1 MFDKHH
7 KKESPTFTGITR
19 GVGGF
24 GFGGAAAGAAA
35 GPQVSDNYW
44 FAMLGHLSYAT
55 EGYGVAVDSGGNV
68 YVTGKTKVPSGVGGS
83 FGAYKVITVKY
94 DTNGVLQWQRTLSSG
109 DGNSDQ
115 DEGRDII
122 IDNSGNIIVVGRYA
136 SSYGLIAKYSPSG
149 DLEWSKFWGA
159 GTYHYKVDFDN
170 DGNIYTAN
178 EGAGAMRISK
188 FNSSGDHQWSQ
199 SLDTSNGGSTEAYNL
214 TVDRNNNRVYLI
226 GKARAFTGNT
236 SGANYEGVLARYSTD
251 GVLSWVRAWDTNP
264 LSDEYDVWGT
274 AVAVDSSGTVFALG
288 WAEDDGY
295 GSNYRDIFYA
305 RFSSSGTFQADAKF
319 RMGTNIA
326 EYPEHALCDSSGKLY
341 VVGRKGTFGPGLLIK
356 YQANSTTKEYARQLA
371 PNSQLILYGVALDSE
386 NKAVYLAGYTNKS
399 GVGNEGSATGDQR
412 RNFLIAK
419 VPIDG
424 SMTDSSYDFGDLSY
438 TSASTSGSQSYS
450 ATYQNVKSPSG
461 TMSSTSMSRSEFS
474 STPTVGIGTHT
485 PIKVSMA

>member
-7 KKESPTFTGITR
+7 KKENPTFTGITR

-24 GFGGAAAGAAA
+24 GFGVAAGAVGA

-44 FAMLGHLSYAT
+44 FAMLGQFSYAT
-55 EGYGVAVDSGGNV
+55 EGYGVAVDSAGNI
-68 YVTGKTKVPSGVGGS
+68 YVTGKTKVPSGYGGS
-83 FGAYKVITVKY
+83 DRNKVITAKY
-94 DTNGVLQWQRTLSSG
+94 DTNGVIQWQRTLSSG
-109 DGNSDQ
+109 DGSGNE

-122 IDNSGNIIVVGRYA
+122 IDNSGNIIVVGRYQ
-136 SSYGLIAKYSPSG
+136 SQYGLIAKYSPSG

-159 GTYHYKVDFDN
+159 NTYHYKVDFDN

-226 GKARAFTGNT
+226 GKARAFAGNT
-236 SGANYEGVLARYSTD
+236 SGSNYEGVLARYSTS

-274 AVAVDSSGTVFALG
+274 TVAVDNSGTVFANG
-288 WAEDDGY
+288 WAEIGGY

-305 RFSSSGTFQADAKF
+305 RFTSSGSFSADARF
-319 RMGTNIA
+319 SMGTNID

-341 VVGRKGTFGPGLLIK
+341 VVGRKGSFGPGLLLK
-356 YQANSTTKEYARQLA
+356 YQANSTIKEYARQLG
-371 PNSQLILYGVALDSE
+371 PNSQVILYGVALDSE
-386 NKAVYLAGYTNKS
+386 NKAVYLAGYTNRS
-399 GVGNEGSATGDQR
+399 GAGNEGSGSSNYT

-461 TMSSTSMSRSEFS
+461 TMSSISASRSEFS
-474 STPTVGIGTHT
+474 TTPTVGIGTHT